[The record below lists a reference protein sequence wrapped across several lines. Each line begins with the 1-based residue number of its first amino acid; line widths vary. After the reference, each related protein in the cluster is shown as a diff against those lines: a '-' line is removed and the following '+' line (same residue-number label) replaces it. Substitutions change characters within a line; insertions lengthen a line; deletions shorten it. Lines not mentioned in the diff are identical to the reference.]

1 MSASEGSDV
10 SGVEYVEN
18 AVAEKFNDLPAST
31 PSEAVDKPP
40 HPVKSRL
47 FNRERSLHDLLGG
60 GKAAD
65 SFLWRDKLMAGG
77 ILAAATILY
86 FILEHSGYTL
96 LSIISNLLLGT
107 FAVLFVW
114 SNAAVFLNRSPPPLP
129 DLHVSEETASS
140 LALALRVEINR
151 VLAVAHEIA
160 LGKDFKQF
168 LKVMGVLWGL
178 SVVGGWFHFLTLV
191 YLAVVICHT
200 IPAVYDTYE
209 DQIELYAKRGYE
221 QAQKHYKKVDETVF
235 SKVLNSFPKLR
246 KSD

>member
-1 MSASEGSDV
+1 MSTSEGSDV

-18 AVAEKFNDLPAST
+18 AVAENLDNLPAST
-31 PSEAVDKPP
+31 PSDAVDKPP
-40 HPVKSRL
+40 HPVKARL
-47 FNRERSLHDLLGG
+47 FNRERSLHDLFGG

-65 SFLWRDKLMAGG
+65 TLLWRDKFMAGG
-77 ILAAATILY
+77 ILAGATIVY

-96 LSIISNLLLGT
+96 LSIISNLLLVT
-107 FAVLFVW
+107 FGALFIW

-129 DLHVSEETASS
+129 DLHVSEEVASS
-140 LALALRVEINR
+140 LAVALRVEVNR
-151 VLAVAHEIA
+151 ALAVAHDIA
-160 LGKDFKQF
+160 LGKDFKLF

-191 YLAVVICHT
+191 YLAVLVSHT
-200 IPAVYDTYE
+200 IPVVYDTYE

-221 QAQKHYKKVDETVF
+221 QAQKQYKKVDETVF
-235 SKVLNSFPKLR
+235 SKVFNAFPKLR